1 MRRYNMGGL
10 FGGGRSPAPTPT
22 PARPVTA
29 VAKTPDIELDD
40 TDLESTSLNK
50 KKTGKK
56 ALRTDITMDSS
67 VDTGSTGSGLQIPK

>member
-1 MRRYNMGGL
+1 MRRHNMGGL
-10 FGGGRSPAPTPT
+10 FGGSRSPAPTPA

-40 TDLESTSLNK
+40 TDLESTGLKK

-56 ALRTDITMDSS
+56 ALRTDINMDSS
-67 VDTGSTGSGLQIPK
+67 VDTGSEGSGLQIPK

>member
-1 MRRYNMGGL
+1 MRRYKMGGL